1 MEKFISILFAL
12 VAVLVVYFFD
22 SGPNREAHF
31 AVALPFSLFIILGG
45 FWAANAANKNGWE
58 QRKRLRFVT
67 LLSGWLACF
76 GILATIAAVFLGI
89 VSASVDPDGFG
100 PFILGYSLASPLWV
114 PALILELRARKR
126 GA

>member
-1 MEKFISILFAL
+1 MEKFISILFAF
-12 VAVLVVYFFD
+12 VAVSVVYFFD
-22 SGPNREAHF
+22 SSPNREAHF
-31 AVALPFSLFIILGG
+31 AVVLPFSLFIILGG
-45 FWAANAANKNGWE
+45 FWAASITNKNGWK
-58 QRKRLRFVT
+58 QQKGLRFLT

-89 VSASVDPDGFG
+89 VSVSIDPDGFG

-114 PALILELRARKR
+114 PALILELRARKQ